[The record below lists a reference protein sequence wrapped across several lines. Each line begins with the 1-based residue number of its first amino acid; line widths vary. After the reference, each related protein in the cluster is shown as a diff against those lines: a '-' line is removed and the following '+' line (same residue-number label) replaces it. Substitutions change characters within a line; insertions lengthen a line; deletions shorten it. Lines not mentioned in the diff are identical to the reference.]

1 MRKGIYLENTP
12 LAEALKLWEDK
23 IASEGIGPL
32 EGEPVPVRDS
42 LGRITSGAVFARL
55 SSPFYHSSAMDGY
68 AVRFAGTF
76 GASESTPKIMK
87 LGQEAV
93 YVDTGDP
100 LPDGFNA
107 VIMIEEV
114 NVWKGPDGQG
124 HIEIIKP
131 AAPWQHV
138 RVIGE
143 DIVSTELIVP
153 ENHRMRPVDIG
164 AVISGGHMEINV
176 RRRPKVVIIPTGS
189 EIVEPGTDLKKGD
202 IIEYNSRILSALVA
216 EWGGVPLRFNPVPD
230 DIDKIKRAVIEGCEK
245 GDLVIVN
252 AGSSAGSEDFTAK
265 VVSEI
270 GEVLLHGINIKPGK
284 PVILGWANGRPLLG
298 IPGYPVS
305 TYITFN
311 LFAKGLVYKWQG
323 LETPEPEFMKAWLSR
338 QVASSLGQEEFL
350 RVKLGRVGEKLIATP
365 VSRGAGVIMSL
376 VRADGIVRIPAT
388 SEGFGAGA
396 EVDVEMLRGKKE
408 IENTV
413 VCIGSHDNALDIL
426 ANILKKSHPV
436 YSLSSAHVGSM
447 GGLIALKKGEAH
459 MAGTHLLDEETGE
472 YNVSYIR
479 RILGERRI
487 VLMNLVY
494 RQQGLMVPKGNPR
507 NIQGFADLT
516 RDDVVFINRQSGAGT
531 RLLTDKY
538 LKELGISPQ
547 DVRGYEREEY
557 THMGVA
563 SAVLTGIA
571 DTGMGI
577 LASAEALGLDF
588 IPLAK
593 ERYDLAIPSDFIKM
607 PSMSALLDIVR
618 KSKEFRTSVE
628 ALGGYDVSD
637 MGKIM
642 YES

>member
-12 LAEALKLWEDK
+12 LADALKLWAEK
-23 IASEGIGPL
+23 IASEGVRPL
-32 EGEPVPVRDS
+32 EGEPVSVGDS

-68 AVRFAGTF
+68 AVRFSETF
-76 GASESTPKIMK
+76 GASESVPKRLK

-100 LPDGFNA
+100 LPEGFNA

-114 NVWKGPDGQG
+114 NVSEG
-124 HIEIIKP
+124 HIEILAP

-164 AVISGGHMEINV
+164 AVISGGHLKINV

-202 IIEYNSRILSALVA
+202 IIEYNSRILSSMVT
-216 EWGGVPLRFNPVPD
+216 EWGGTPVRFKPVPD
-230 DIDKIKRAVIEGCEK
+230 DIDKIKSAVMEGCRM
-245 GDLVIVN
+245 GDLVVIN
-252 AGSSAGSEDFTAK
+252 AGSSAGSEDYTAK
-265 VVSEI
+265 VIAEI

-284 PVILGWANGRPLLG
+284 PVILGWAKGRPVLG

-305 TYITFN
+305 AYITFT
-311 LFAKGLVYKWQG
+311 LFAKGLLYKWQG
-323 LETPEPEFMKAWLSR
+323 LEAPDPEFMKARLSR

-350 RVKLGRVGEKLIATP
+350 RVKLGRVGENLIATP
-365 VSRGAGVIMSL
+365 VSRGAGVLMSL
-376 VRADGIVRIPAT
+376 VRADGVVRIPAM
-388 SEGFGAGA
+388 SEGFGTGT
-396 EVDVEMLRGKKE
+396 EVDVEMLRDKKE

-426 ANILKKSHPV
+426 ANILKKTHPA

-459 MAGTHLLDEETGE
+459 MAGTHLLDEETGQ
-472 YNVSYIR
+472 YNVPYIR
-479 RILGERRI
+479 RILTKKKI
-487 VLMNLVY
+487 ILVNLVY

-507 NIQGFADLT
+507 DIRGFADLT

-538 LKELGISPQ
+538 LKELGIASK
-547 DVRGYEREEY
+547 DVKGYEREEY

-593 ERYDLAIPSDFIKM
+593 ERYDLAIPADFIVM
-607 PSMSALLDIVR
+607 PSLSALLQIIR
-618 KSKEFRTSVE
+618 ENSEFRTSVE